1 MGYKSGYAK
10 ARRKED
16 EQYRLWMGDYAAS
29 KDRFGENVTEAEA
42 LRQRTLADYDKLSD
56 QDKVDFQRSQE
67 ASMAAQYQ
75 ALAARGLSDSSIA
88 NNAYAG
94 NSRETAYGLNR
105 IADERQRGRIGYDV
119 GLTADLIN
127 LKQAGPTSPST
138 AMYQATVQNL
148 QASMQFYQQQ
158 QARDDARKGLNQ
170 SWTRG
175 YSQYTSPGRIFP
187 LVSQLSGAA
196 AGAALGGGM
205 GAAMGANMDQS
216 QGGTNTGQGGGGYQ
230 YGSVTQGMTQPAA
243 QPAYQP
249 SYGQG
254 GTSVFQSQQQA
265 PRYSTPNYSTNYPQ
279 YV

>member
-67 ASMAAQYQ
+67 AYMAAQYQ

-148 QASMQFYQQQ
+148 QASMQYNLAKEEAAY
-158 QARDDARKGLNQ
+158 ARQGPNMSWSRFASGFTAPGAVENRALGILGWIGGPNLQGSDSYYNRNQ
-170 SWTRG
+170 G
-175 YSQYTSPGRIFP
+175 YAA
-187 LVSQLSGAA
+187 SGA
-196 AGAALGGGM
+196 
-205 GAAMGANMDQS
+205 
-216 QGGTNTGQGGGGYQ
+216 QGGAPSSGMAGMFGPRGSTPYGTQTSAMTNGGAVTQATGSGQGATSGAVGGAVGQGGI
-230 YGSVTQGMTQPAA
+230 PI
-243 QPAYQP
+243 
-249 SYGQG
+249 
-254 GTSVFQSQQQA
+254 F
-265 PRYSTPNYSTNYPQ
+265 
-279 YV
+279 